1 MKKKRNQKL
10 LVSTAAIAGVVLGAG
25 LAFGAHPPV
34 QLFTYEELAMQFGV
48 PKMPVM
54 VDANGKGMPYSP
66 KQSCG
71 TAGCHQ
77 KNDKDYTYDDIANKA
92 FHSTQGLNEVIEF
105 DYGKFPT
112 TRNKPWTTSPGMVG
126 KW

>member
-25 LAFGAHPPV
+25 LAFGAHPEV
-34 QLFTYEELAMQFGV
+34 QLFTYEELAMQFGY

-54 VDANGKGMPYSP
+54 VDANGKGFPYSP
-66 KQSCG
+66 KQTCG
-71 TAGCHQ
+71 TAGCHI
-77 KNDKDYTYDDIANKA
+77 KNGKDYTYDDISNKA
-92 FHSTQGLNEVIEF
+92 FHSAQGRNEIIEF
-105 DYGKFPT
+105 SGGKFPT